1 MSSKYSVSRPT
12 LATKTSSPA
21 LRVVRKPLT
30 IDTTQDT
37 KESASVFDSIHPQ
50 TVRGT
55 PLLDPSAAA
64 KGVVRGKSQ
73 TPRNAVVGGGVKRPH
88 GGTLSLTSPSS
99 PVPSRTSQ
107 VRPTHHTS
115 VSDLRAGTSTPKT
128 ASRPGTQR
136 AVITTLTQRKSPPL
150 IGSPRASAQRSP
162 NTPLAKPTNT
172 TRLSQSQSQGAL
184 KTLVTQV
191 SSPSSQSQSTR
202 KTQLSPDQ
210 IRERSE
216 RIYREHLF
224 QTFQAMKLLRT
235 LPMVDTAQLRSKR
248 VVLEKRRGYANRK
261 TIVFDLDETLVHCC
275 ESPTQSPPDVI
286 LPITF
291 PTGEVVNAGL
301 NIRPYAKEVLAEA
314 NRYFEVIIF
323 TASHRCYADVVL
335 DYLDPGGEL
344 IHHRLYRDNCV
355 VVEGMFIKDLR
366 ILANRRLQEVIIV
379 DNSAYSFGF
388 QLDNGIPIISWQDD
402 PYDKELFNLIDYMK
416 ILAGAEDI
424 RAVNRDTFHLNTF
437 YEDYIE
443 EFLSTDERRP

>member
-1 MSSKYSVSRPT
+1 MSSKSSVSRPALT
-12 LATKTSSPA
+12 AKASSPA
-21 LRVVRKPLT
+21 LRVVRKPLS
-30 IDTTQDT
+30 IDTTEDT
-37 KESASVFDSIHPQ
+37 KESQPGYESIHPQ

-55 PLLDPSAAA
+55 PLLDPSAAV
-64 KGVVRGKSQ
+64 KGVGRGKSQ
-73 TPRNAVVGGGVKRPH
+73 TPRNAAGVRRPQ
-88 GGTLSLTSPSS
+88 GTLSLTSPSS
-99 PVPSRTSQ
+99 PAPTRSQ

-115 VSDLRAGTSTPKT
+115 VSDLHASSSTPKS

-136 AVITTLTQRKSPPL
+136 AVITTLTQRKPPPT
-150 IGSPRASAQRSP
+150 IGSPRASVQRAP
-162 NTPLAKPTNT
+162 NTPLAKSTSAS
-172 TRLSQSQSQGAL
+172 RLSQSQSQGAL
-184 KTLVTQV
+184 KNLVTQV
-191 SSPSSQSQSTR
+191 SAPTSLNQPTR
-202 KTQLSPDQ
+202 KTQLNAEQ

-235 LPMVDTAQLRSKR
+235 LPMVDSAQLRAKR
-248 VVLEKRRGYANRK
+248 VVLEKRRGYASRK

-301 NIRPYAKEVLAEA
+301 NIRPYAKECLAEA
-314 NRYFEVIIF
+314 NRLFEVIIF

-366 ILANRRLQEVIIV
+366 ILANRKLQEVVIV
-379 DNSAYSFGF
+379 DNSAYSFGY

-416 ILAGAEDI
+416 ILAGAGDI

-443 EFLSTDERRP
+443 EFLSSEDRRA